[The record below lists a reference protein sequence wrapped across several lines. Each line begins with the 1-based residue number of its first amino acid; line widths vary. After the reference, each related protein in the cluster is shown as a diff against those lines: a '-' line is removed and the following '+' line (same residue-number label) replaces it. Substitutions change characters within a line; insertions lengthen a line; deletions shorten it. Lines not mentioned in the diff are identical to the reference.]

1 MGGVESVFAF
11 ELLDKGKF
19 YVPIPSDVYYPL
31 RMFTQKLSS
40 TYPRK
45 KKRKRQEGE
54 NPIIPQF
61 IEFVNSPS
69 KINSVYEYGSSHST
83 TFVDS
88 VFHFFNQFDLLKSY
102 WDSQCRAGNIFSKQC
117 RMMYVYE
124 TDGRVLTE
132 KYMDKNREYY
142 DTKFIQSALY
152 SALNHGISC
161 TIPLFLSLLA
171 EGDEHAN
178 MGFLKYD
185 SGTNTVS
192 CTIFEPHAT
201 QEDVDPTVTSV
212 RGFLEQV
219 IETTGLSPTL
229 NVTSPWHEKG
239 LQGGSPICV
248 QWSLLMFF
256 TFMLNCEVGGGG
268 CNMSLEKELL
278 MHLFRNRSSIMPIW
292 MYYMDTNI
300 VRSKFVPGGDLGK
313 EDFDPDSEVD
323 VYKCSEQKAPCS
335 YPCAPGKD
343 EGCYNKLLFTSRKLK

>member
-11 ELLDKGKF
+11 ELLDRGKF

-31 RMFTQKLSS
+31 RMFTQKIRTS
-40 TYPRK
+40 PRK
-45 KKRKRQEGE
+45 KKRKRQDE
-54 NPIIPQF
+54 NPIVPQF
-61 IEFVNSPS
+61 IEFINSPS
-69 KINSVYEYGSSHST
+69 KINSVYEYGSSNST
-83 TFVDS
+83 LFVDS
-88 VFHFFNQFDLLKSY
+88 VFHFFNQFDSLKSY
-102 WDSQCRAGNIFSKQC
+102 WDSQCRAGTIFSKQC

-152 SALNHGISC
+152 TALTHRISC
-161 TIPLFLSLLA
+161 AIPLFLSLLA

-178 MGFLKYD
+178 MGFLKYN
-185 SGTNTVS
+185 SETNTVS
-192 CTIFEPHAT
+192 CSIFEPHAT
-201 QEDVDPTVTSV
+201 QEDVDPTVRAV
-212 RGFLEQV
+212 RSFLEGI
-219 IETTGLSPTL
+219 IESTGSAPPPTL

-268 CNMSLEKELL
+268 CNMALEKELL
-278 MHLFRNRSSIMPIW
+278 MHVFRNRSSIMPIW
-292 MYYMDTNI
+292 MYYMDTTI

-313 EDFDPDSEVD
+313 EEFDPDTELD
-323 VYKCSEQKAPCS
+323 VYRCSEQKSPCS
-335 YPCAPGKD
+335 YPCAPQKD
-343 EGCYNKLLFTSRKLK
+343 GDGCYNKLLFPEK